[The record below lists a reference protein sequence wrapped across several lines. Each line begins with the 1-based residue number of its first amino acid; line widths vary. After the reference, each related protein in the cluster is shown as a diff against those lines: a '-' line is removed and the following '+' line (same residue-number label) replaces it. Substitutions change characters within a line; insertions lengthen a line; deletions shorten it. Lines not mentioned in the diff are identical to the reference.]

1 MTHFTRLCAAAL
13 ALLLA
18 GSAWAFD
25 AAIRKNLAERYPQMP
40 VIDEVSRTPMPG
52 VFEVRINGSDI
63 FYTDA
68 EGAYILRGDLLDTR
82 TKRNLTEERVDK
94 LTAIDFSDLP
104 LADAITIV
112 RGNGQ
117 RRMAVFEDPR
127 CGYCKQFERN
137 LATLN
142 NVTIYMFLYP
152 ILGEESVTMS
162 RNIWCARDRARTWGD
177 WMLRDQTPPQARCD
191 TAAMDRN
198 VAFGRKYKIT
208 GTPTLVFTSGQRVP
222 GAIPAADVEKYLT
235 GTAAAPATPT
245 R

>member
-1 MTHFTRLCAAAL
+1 MNPFARLGAAL
-13 ALLLA
+13 LALWLC
-18 GSAWAFD
+18 GSALAFD
-25 AAIRKNLAERYPQMP
+25 AAIRKNLADRYPQMP
-40 VIDEVSRTPMPG
+40 AIDEVLRTPMPG
-52 VFEVRINGSDI
+52 LFEVRINGTDI

-68 EGAYILRGDLLDTR
+68 EASFIVRGDLIDTR

-117 RRMAVFEDPR
+117 RRVAVFEDPR

-137 LATLN
+137 LANIN

-162 RNIWCARDRARTWGD
+162 RNIWCARDKAASTRS
-177 WMLRDQTPPQARCD
+177 
-191 TAAMDRN
+191 TAHPRWC
-198 VAFGRKYKIT
+198 
-208 GTPTLVFTSGQRVP
+208 L
-222 GAIPAADVEKYLT
+222 
-235 GTAAAPATPT
+235 
-245 R
+245 

>member
-1 MTHFTRLCAAAL
+1 MNHFHRLGAAAL
-13 ALLLA
+13 ALVWA
-18 GSAWAFD
+18 TSALAFD
-25 AAIRKNLAERYPQMP
+25 AAIRKNLADRYPQMP
-40 VIDEVSRTPMPG
+40 PIDEVARTPMAG

-68 EGAYILRGDLLDTR
+68 EGSYILRGDMIDTR
-82 TKRNLTEERVDK
+82 SKRNLTEERVDK
-94 LTAIDFSDLP
+94 LTAIDFADLP

-117 RRMAVFEDPR
+117 RKLAVFEDPR

-152 ILGEESVTMS
+152 ILGEESVNMS
-162 RNIWCARDRARTWGD
+162 RNIWCSRDRARTWAD
-177 WMLRDQTPPQARCD
+177 WMLRDQTPAQARCD
-191 TAAMDRN
+191 TAALDRN

-222 GAIPAADVEKYLT
+222 GAIPAADVEKHLA
-235 GTAAAPATPT
+235 GAPAAP